1 MERSLGIQLDSGS
14 LTPIYQQIADQIDAR
29 VRAGT
34 LPANFR
40 LPPTRSLASALS
52 THRNTIVRAYDE
64 LSERGLVESHVGRG
78 TYIRTPNVL
87 PDVGFDTA
95 PLPWSSLLS
104 RTVDTD
110 ALNRG
115 SRLVPSRP
123 SDAVDLM
130 QFQPPPELRPS
141 DQLRKCLDYV
151 LRTKGASALGYAPR
165 GGVPELREIIA
176 TELSKSGVPA
186 TADDVMI
193 TTGGQ
198 QALDLIARTLIDPG
212 APFLVDESTYSG
224 AINVLSAAGARL
236 IGVTTDREGPD
247 PGALRHL
254 TRAGAKGFY
263 LMPNCGN
270 PTGKS
275 ISEARRHELVR
286 WSRDAGVPLIEDDYG
301 ADLILDDERQPT
313 SLRALDGEV
322 IYLGTFSKKLLPAL
336 RVGFLVCPKALQR
349 HVIPLKQAADLGTSV
364 LLQHALVEFIDRGYL
379 RQHLATCRPIYR
391 ARRSALV
398 AALRRTLPASVQ
410 FDVPKAGLL
419 LWLNLPNHIDPEVAA
434 RAAQDAG
441 VLVTPSTLNSVT
453 GAGGG
458 GLRLTFCAESEDRL
472 RLGAERLGAALTTL
486 DTYSSRDASRRVN
499 LV

>member
-1 MERSLGIQLDSGS
+1 MERSLGILLDNQS

-29 VRAGT
+29 VRSGT

-40 LPPTRSLASALS
+40 LPPTRALASALS
-52 THRNTIVRAYDE
+52 THRNTVVRAYDE
-64 LSERGLVESHVGRG
+64 LSVRGVVESHVGRG
-78 TYIRTPNVL
+78 TFIREEAEPNEAL
-87 PDVGFDTA
+87 DDTA

-110 ALNRG
+110 AFNRG
-115 SRLVPSRP
+115 SRIVRNDRA
-123 SDAVDLM
+123 DAVDLM

-141 DQLRKCLDYV
+141 EQLRRCLDYV

-165 GGVPELREIIA
+165 GGVPELKELIA
-176 TELSKSGVPA
+176 AELSRSGVPA
-186 TADDVMI
+186 RTDDVMV

-198 QALDLIARTLIDPG
+198 QALDLVARSLIDPG

-236 IGVTTDREGPD
+236 IGVSTDAEGPD
-247 PGALRHL
+247 PRALRHL
-254 TRAGAKGFY
+254 SRAGAKGFY

-270 PTGKS
+270 PTGTM
-275 ISEARRHELVR
+275 ISESRRHELIR

-301 ADLILDDERQPT
+301 ADLVLDDTPQPT
-313 SLRALDGEV
+313 SLRALDGQV

-349 HVIPLKQAADLGTSV
+349 HVIPLKQAADLGTSA
-364 LLQHALVEFIDRGYL
+364 LLQYALVEFIDRGYL
-379 RQHLATCRPIYR
+379 RRHLSMLRPIYR
-391 ARRSALV
+391 SRRTALV
-398 AALRRTLPASVQ
+398 DALREALPDNVD

-419 LWLNLPNHIDPEVAA
+419 LWLSLPAHIDPEVAA
-434 RAAQDAG
+434 RTAQEAG
-441 VLVTPSTLNSVT
+441 VMVTPSTLNSVT
-453 GAGGG
+453 GGGSG
-458 GLRLTFCAESEDRL
+458 GLRLTFCAESEERL
-472 RLGAERLGAALTTL
+472 RLGAARLGSVLKQL
-486 DTYSSRDASRRVN
+486 DQRESRKQSRRFN